1 MTKARVVEPEGVTGE
16 FTVESY
22 DKMMR
27 GLMEK
32 GYLDTSKLT
41 EAGITSGVA
50 LEVGPG
56 PGYLGIDWLTKTK
69 DTILKGLDLSADMI
83 MVAERNAK
91 EFHVDD
97 RVEYVLGDAKQMLF
111 LDETFDAVFSNGSL
125 HEWSDPKAVLSEIYR
140 VLKPGGVYYI
150 SDLRR
155 DITLFARL
163 LLQIAIPRERKK
175 GFLSSLNASYTT
187 EEIAPILSGTPLKK
201 ANVMRELWTMVI
213 TGRKA

>member
-83 MVAERNAK
+83 MVAQRNAK

>member
-1 MTKARVVEPEGVTGE
+1 MTKARIVEPEGVTGE

-27 GLMEK
+27 GLMKK
-32 GYLDTSKLT
+32 GYLDTSKLIR
-41 EAGITSGVA
+41 AGITSGIA

-56 PGYLGIDWLTKTK
+56 PGYLGIDWLTKTNN
-69 DTILKGLDLSADMI
+69 TFLKGLDLSGDMLT
-83 MVAERNAK
+83 VAQRNAQ
-91 EFHVDD
+91 EFHVDN
-97 RVEYVLGDAKQMLF
+97 RVEYVLGDAKRMLF
-111 LDETFDAVFSNGSL
+111 DDETFDAVFSNGSL

-175 GFLSSLNASYTT
+175 GFLSSLHASYTA
-187 EEIAPILSGTPLKK
+187 EEIAPILSGTLFNN
-201 ANVMRELWTMVI
+201 ANVTRELWTIVI
-213 TGRKA
+213 SGRKA

>member
-16 FTVESY
+16 FTVKSY
-22 DKMMR
+22 DKMIR

-83 MVAERNAK
+83 MVAQRNAK

>member
-1 MTKARVVEPEGVTGE
+1 MTKARVVESEGVTGE

-27 GLMEK
+27 GLMKK
-32 GYLDTSKLT
+32 GYLDTSKLI
-41 EAGITSGVA
+41 EAGITSGNA

-56 PGYLGIDWLTKTK
+56 PGYLGIDWLTKTNN
-69 DTILKGLDLSADMI
+69 TFLKGLDLSADMI
-83 MVAERNAK
+83 TVAQRNAK
-91 EFHVDD
+91 EFHVDN
-97 RVEYVLGDAKQMLF
+97 RAEYVLGDAKHMLF
-111 LDETFDAVFSNGSL
+111 HDEALDAVFSNGSL
-125 HEWSDPKAVLSEIYR
+125 HEWSDPKAVLSEICR

-163 LLQIAIPRERKK
+163 LLQIAIPKERKK
-175 GFLSSLNASYTT
+175 GFISSLNASYTT
-187 EEIAPILSGTPLKK
+187 EEITPVLSETRFNK
-201 ANVMRELWTMVI
+201 AKVTRELWTIVI